1 MPKVIVLA
9 HQKGGVGK
17 STLSINLAHA
27 FKEHVRTAI
36 VDLDIQGSVR
46 DVAALMQG
54 IPVIPY
60 SKNVKRE
67 SEVDY
72 VFIDTPPYL
81 TERLPEVF
89 RLADMVLIP
98 TKAGVLDLIACGR
111 TVAMVKGA
119 QLTNKALKACIVLN
133 MVNSSTKLTD
143 EAQDQLIKDYGLKVM
158 DSRIGERSDFV
169 RSVAL
174 ADGIYS
180 TDNRKAQDEMNALVK
195 EIMFIL

>member
-1 MPKVIVLA
+1 MPKVIALA

-27 FKEHVRTAI
+27 FKEHVKTVI
-36 VDLDIQGSVR
+36 VDLDAQGSVR
-46 DVAALMQG
+46 DMASLMEG
-54 IPVIPY
+54 IPLIPY
-60 SKNVKRE
+60 SKNLKRE
-67 SEVDY
+67 TDAAY
-72 VFIDTPPYL
+72 IFIDTPPYL
-81 TERLPEVF
+81 IEKLPEVF

-98 TKAGVLDLIACGR
+98 TKAGVLDIMACGR
-111 TVAMVKGA
+111 TVKMVKDA
-119 QLTNKALKACIVLN
+119 QLINKGLKACIVLN

-143 EAQDQLIKDYGLKVM
+143 QAESALIKDYGFKVM

-169 RSVAL
+169 RSVTL

-180 TDNRKAQDEMNALVK
+180 TENKKAQDEMNALVK